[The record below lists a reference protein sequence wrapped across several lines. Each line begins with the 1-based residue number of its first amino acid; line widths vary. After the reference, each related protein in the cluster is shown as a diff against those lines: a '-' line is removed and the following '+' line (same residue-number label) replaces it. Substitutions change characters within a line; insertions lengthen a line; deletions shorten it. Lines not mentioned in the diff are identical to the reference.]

1 MTYGSD
7 FIEKV
12 RASSDIGFVA
22 GQYIPLKKAGVNF
35 TALCPFHSEK
45 TPSFVISKQKQIFK
59 CFGCG
64 EGGNVFTFVMKMEKI
79 SFPEAVRVLAV
90 KAGIPAPD
98 KKVSPLER
106 RKEELYEVME
116 KILRFYSKNIKQ
128 SRPALN
134 YLDKR
139 GITREMIETFNIGFS
154 PDEDSLISFA
164 RGENISASDLEKLG
178 LVVPRSGHAVDKF
191 RFRIIFPIHDIRGR
205 TVAFGGRTIKEEN
218 TVKYIN
224 SPETVLFH
232 KSDVL
237 FSMSRAKKAV
247 VAERAVIVTEGYMDV
262 LTLYQFGFKNVC
274 GVLGT
279 ALTDQHLYQL
289 RRFTDKIFL
298 LFDSDFAGITAVLR
312 AAPKILSAELE
323 GFAVQLSGAKDV
335 DEFLRKKGR
344 TQLQECLA
352 KALPVMDFVR
362 SALVKRYSKGAPDW
376 KAKVVREI
384 LPLIREAANAVTRE
398 EEIKRT
404 AALLDVSVS
413 SIKEEMTR
421 TKRAVYREEEKP
433 LIQDPKKSKLER
445 RIVSFL
451 INYPEMIDRFK
462 KEIAVSDFTY
472 MEKFLSKIYDFFD
485 RKEGISIA
493 KFISLFPEP
502 ADAEFISGITSDA
515 LKGLKETVDPVIPG
529 GVDKQKL
536 NARKNEADGLIAEF
550 KRIVGME
557 SFEKLRK
564 ICSENPT
571 NENIAKFEKVMKYS
585 GQRGGYS

>member
-12 RASSDIGFVA
+12 RASSDIVSVA

-79 SFPEAVRVLAV
+79 SFPDAVRVLAA
-90 KAGIPAPD
+90 KAGIPVPD
-98 KKVSPLER
+98 RKISPLER

-116 KILRFYSKNIKQ
+116 KILKFYSKNIKQ
-128 SRPALN
+128 SRPAMN
-134 YLDKR
+134 YLERR

-154 PDEDSLISFA
+154 PDENSLIKFA
-164 RGENISASDLEKLG
+164 RVENIKISDLEKLG
-178 LVVPRSGHAVDKF
+178 LVVMRSGRAVDKF
-191 RFRIIFPIHDIRGR
+191 RFRIIFPIQDIRGR
-205 TVAFGGRTIKEEN
+205 TVAFGGRTIKEESK
-218 TVKYIN
+218 VKYLN

-232 KSDVL
+232 KSEVL
-237 FSMSRAKKAV
+237 FSMNRAKKAV
-247 VAERAVIVTEGYMDV
+247 VAEKAVIVTEGYMDV

-279 ALTDQHLYQL
+279 ALTDRHIYQL

-298 LFDSDFAGITAVLR
+298 LFDSDFAGVTAVLR

-323 GFAVQLSGAKDV
+323 GFAVQLTGAKDV
-335 DEFLRKKGR
+335 DEFLRRKGR
-344 TQLQECLA
+344 APLQECLV
-352 KALPVMDFVR
+352 KSLPVMDFVR
-362 SALVKRYSKGAPDW
+362 AALVKKHSDGAPDW

-384 LPLIREAANAVTRE
+384 LPFIREASNAVTRE

-404 AALLDVSVS
+404 AAALDVSVS
-413 SIKEEMTR
+413 SITEEMTR
-421 TKRAVYREEEKP
+421 TKRSVYREEEKP
-433 LIQDPKKSKLER
+433 LKQDPKKSKLER

-462 KEIAVSDFTY
+462 KEIKISDFTY
-472 MEKFLSKIYDFFD
+472 MDKFLSKIYDFFD

-493 KFISLFPEP
+493 KFISLFPAP
-502 ADAEFISGITSDA
+502 DDAEFVSGITKDA
-515 LKGLKETVDPVIPG
+515 LKGREETVD
-529 GVDKQKL
+529 KEKL
-536 NARKNEADGLIAEF
+536 RARKVAADGLVAEF
-550 KRIVGME
+550 KRIVGRE
-557 SFEKLRK
+557 SFKELRK

-571 NENIAKFEKVMKYS
+571 SENIAKFKKVMKYS